1 MLTEK
6 KETMGA
12 LLVCLAA
19 TLWGFDSIVLT
30 PNLFKLSVPYVV
42 FMVHLLPFVGMTL
55 LFGKEEL
62 KNIKKLDGKD
72 LTYFFLVAL
81 FGGSLGTLSIVKAL
95 FLVNFDHL
103 DSSYTTS
110 KTTTCIC
117 CNSCLDSFK
126 RKDYKTICFL
136 GYLSFNWRVFSYF

>member
-103 DSSYTTS
+103 TVVTLLQ
-110 KTTTCIC
+110 K
-117 CNSCLDSFK
+117 LLHFQ
-126 RKDYKTICFL
+126 RKKQLIESIHKL
-136 GYLSFNWRVFSYF
+136 KAYFHCMPFEEC

>member
-1 MLTEK
+1 M
-6 KETMGA
+6 
-12 LLVCLAA
+12 CLAA

-72 LTYFFLVAL
+72 LTYFFLVSSIWRE
-81 FGGSLGTLSIVKAL
+81 FGNTFNSKGSI
-95 FLVNFDHL
+95 F
-103 DSSYTTS
+103 S
-110 KTTTCIC
+110 K
-117 CNSCLDSFK
+117 L
-126 RKDYKTICFL
+126 
-136 GYLSFNWRVFSYF
+136 

>member
-19 TLWGFDSIVLT
+19 TLWGFDLDLVLT

-103 DSSYTTS
+103 TVVTLLQNY
-110 KTTTCIC
+110 
-117 CNSCLDSFK
+117 NL
-126 RKDYKTICFL
+126 
-136 GYLSFNWRVFSYF
+136 YLL

>member
-30 PNLFKLSVPYVV
+30 PNLFKLIVPYVV

-62 KNIKKLDGKD
+62 KNIEDKINKLLSELEQEVLGLYLNGKSYQEIAD
-72 LTYFFLVAL
+72 IIGKEPKSIDNAL
-81 FGGSLGTLSIVKAL
+81 QRV
-95 FLVNFDHL
+95 
-103 DSSYTTS
+103 
-110 KTTTCIC
+110 
-117 CNSCLDSFK
+117 K
-126 RKDYKTICFL
+126 RKLEKHLENVND
-136 GYLSFNWRVFSYF
+136 